1 MTVRFDKE
9 AVKELK
15 KLNKSIQ
22 KRVLSYMREIE
33 QLDDPRTRGHALTGN
48 LKGYWRYRVDD
59 LRIICKII
67 DKELVIIVVKLGNR
81 REIYLNK

>member
-22 KRVLSYMREIE
+22 KRVLSYMERSNSLTIPE
-33 QLDDPRTRGHALTGN
+33 QEGMH
-48 LKGYWRYRVDD
+48 
-59 LRIICKII
+59 
-67 DKELVIIVVKLGNR
+67 
-81 REIYLNK
+81 

>member
-22 KRVLSYMREIE
+22 KRELSYMREIE

-59 LRIICKII
+59 LWIICVFFPCLLFNTY
-67 DKELVIIVVKLGNR
+67 DLPSSP
-81 REIYLNK
+81 